1 MKKIRGYMFSRSFMG
16 ERVPQHIQN
25 QVIRNYC
32 LQNNYH
38 YLLSAVEY
46 SMKNSVLILNQIF
59 YETKNLD
66 GIGFYSLFQLPES
79 DFERNTFL
87 HKIIKKKKFAF
98 FAVENMILNSS
109 NDIQRIENI
118 WLIKKMLNSCLTEKD
133 FLSNINKQ
141 NRF

>member
-1 MKKIRGYMFSRSFMG
+1 M
-16 ERVPQHIQN
+16 
-25 QVIRNYC
+25 
-32 LQNNYH
+32 
-38 YLLSAVEY
+38 
-46 SMKNSVLILNQIF
+46 
-59 YETKNLD
+59 
-66 GIGFYSLFQLPES
+66 
-79 DFERNTFL
+79 NTFL